1 MKKFTFKGVLD
12 GFRSSVSQPSKSE
25 PEWIETLKAE
35 HLQLARVSALTSFF
49 LFLFFIYIWFCCCF
63 LFCRNWPDHFLWL
76 RHGENVYFCRP
87 TWILIIDREM
97 QPWFLINGGRVNPS
111 AVMAGVLSAFCQRFC
126 HWIFPFLRIYTHPTT
141 IKEKRDEIAPRFE
154 FVLW

>member
-49 LFLFFIYIWFCCCF
+49 LFLFFIYI
-63 LFCRNWPDHFLWL
+63 
-76 RHGENVYFCRP
+76 
-87 TWILIIDREM
+87 
-97 QPWFLINGGRVNPS
+97 
-111 AVMAGVLSAFCQRFC
+111 
-126 HWIFPFLRIYTHPTT
+126 
-141 IKEKRDEIAPRFE
+141 
-154 FVLW
+154 